1 MLRKHLIF
9 LVALALL
16 LPPTVGLAQQRQSQ
30 QQREIV
36 LTPERAVQP
45 TRSLTLPANKSQVFK
60 VNQAIGKIAVGNA
73 EIADAVALSADSFY
87 VYGKKAGSTNVSVYG
102 QESQLL
108 AVLDIIVGADLEG
121 VKRSLHDVLPH
132 DTISVRAVNDTIA
145 LSGSLDSPAKVS
157 RAIEVAKQFVE
168 KDRTIVN
175 DLRVTSTQQVML
187 QVKVAEIQRNITKS
201 FGFRPFLSVG
211 KTNSATNPTGF
222 TLSPLDSVNFSN
234 FAVAAA
240 RAVSGNFA
248 IAETI
253 DALEEKGA
261 AKILAEPN
269 LIAMSGDTAN
279 FLAGG
284 EFPIPL
290 VTQSGTV
297 GGVAQVTVDFKQ
309 FGISLAFTPTVVDKD
324 LINLIVAPEVSQ
336 LDKTNSVTLNG
347 FVIPGI
353 NTRRAKTTVELRD
366 GQSFAIAGL
375 ISSDFTDTLRGVPG
389 LADVP
394 VLGALF
400 HSSEYQRN
408 ETELVIIVTPKLV
421 HPALAETLV
430 APTDSFVPPSDTEI
444 FLMNHAENPDSG
456 LPRATSGGGL
466 TGKYGHIIR

>member
-1 MLRKHLIF
+1 MFRKHILT
-9 LVALALL
+9 LVGIVLLASAA
-16 LPPTVGLAQQRQSQ
+16 TGVAQQRREAVITSQ
-30 QQREIV
+30 GN
-36 LTPERAVQP
+36 VQAN
-45 TRSLTLPANKSQVFK
+45 RSVTLPINKSQVFK

-73 EIADAVALSADSFY
+73 DVADAVALSADSFY

-108 AVLDIIVGADLEG
+108 AVLDIVVGADVEG
-121 VKRSLHDVLPH
+121 VKKALHDVLPH
-132 DTISVRAVNDTIA
+132 DTISVRAINDTVA

-175 DLRVTSTQQVML
+175 DLRITGSQQVML
-187 QVKVAEIQRNITKS
+187 QVKVAEIQRNVTKS
-201 FGFRPFLSVG
+201 FGFRPFLSIG
-211 KTNSATNPTGF
+211 KPGNPSGVS
-222 TLSPLDSVNFSN
+222 LAPLDPVNTSN
-234 FAVAAA
+234 FAVATATA
-240 RAVSGNFA
+240 ISGNFA
-248 IAETI
+248 FTQTI
-253 DALEEKGA
+253 DALEQKGA

-290 VTQSGTV
+290 VTQSGTI
-297 GGVAQVTVDFKQ
+297 GGVAQVTVEFKQ

-324 LINLIVAPEVSQ
+324 LINLAVAPEVSQ

-375 ISSDFTDTLRGVPG
+375 ISSDFTDTLRGIPG

-400 HSSEYQRN
+400 HSSEYLRN

-421 HPALAETLV
+421 HPAPAETLV

-456 LPRATSGGGL
+456 LPRTTSGGGL